1 MSNQPTGNDK
11 KQSRPPKHFG
21 DRYWIDVVRGIDS
34 GGYAAEM
41 ELHLNAGCEVC
52 RRDRDLWLAFSIS
65 AGTTDFMNHPR
76 KSPNR

>member
-21 DRYWIDVVRGIDS
+21 DRYWIDVVRGIDWVATQLRWS
-34 GGYAAEM
+34 SISTPAAKYAVETATY
-41 ELHLNAGCEVC
+41 GS
-52 RRDRDLWLAFSIS
+52 AFSIS